1 MVLTLDHV
9 GYVDRSLQRLQ
20 DRYTRLGFALT
31 TPRALQTP
39 DAAGGV
45 RDLGQTS
52 CHAVFKT
59 GSLELTAVHAPT
71 PDHHL
76 APWLH
81 GLPRLAILAFGSSD
95 ANESQ
100 ARAAAQGLAVG
111 AVAEASRRIE
121 YGARRGTARFRW
133 WAVDAADSPEALV
146 CVVQHRDA
154 DLVFQPEV
162 QTHPNGA
169 QGLFALEWTLPESRY
184 AAALDVYARLC
195 ALAPERQAD
204 GSVQFLLQ
212 GGRLRLRRG
221 AAFACAVVIGVD
233 DLERARE
240 CLQRG
245 AVPHTQTTEE
255 LEIGAEAAGGAALR
269 LRVVYPR
276 ESQILGK

>member
-9 GYVDRSLQRLQ
+9 GYVDRSLQHLQ
-20 DRYTRLGFALT
+20 DRFTRLGFALT
-31 TPRALQTP
+31 TPRALQAP
-39 DAAGGV
+39 DAAGSV

-59 GSLELTAVHAPT
+59 GYLEFTAVHAPT

-81 GLPRLAILAFGSSD
+81 GLPRLAILALGSGD
-95 ANESQ
+95 ADESR

-121 YGARRGTARFRW
+121 YGARHGTARFRW
-133 WAVDAADSPEALV
+133 WAVEATDSPEALV

-169 QGLFALEWTLPESRY
+169 QGLVAIEWTLPESGY
-184 AAALDVYARLC
+184 AAALDAYARLC

-204 GSVQFLLQ
+204 GSVQFPLQ

-221 AAFACAVVIGVD
+221 AALACAMDIAVD
-233 DLERARE
+233 DLERARD

-245 AVPHTQTTEE
+245 AVPFTQTGEA
-255 LEIGAEAAGGAALR
+255 LEIAAEAAGGAALR

-276 ESQILGK
+276 DSQIQGK